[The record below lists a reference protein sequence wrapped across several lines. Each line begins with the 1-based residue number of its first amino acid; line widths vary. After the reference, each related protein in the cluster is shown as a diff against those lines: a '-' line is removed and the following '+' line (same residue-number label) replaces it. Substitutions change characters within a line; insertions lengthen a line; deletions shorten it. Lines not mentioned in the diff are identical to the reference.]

1 MLWKLLT
8 DKSTNKNA
16 SESNNSD
23 QIDSYDDVEAN
34 DEFNERELNESSPP
48 FPTAMYNVDR
58 PNIPPSE
65 IVDIAPGEDK
75 ISLAFT

>member
-1 MLWKLLT
+1 MLWKLLA
-8 DKSTNKNA
+8 DKNTKKNA

-34 DEFNERELNESSPP
+34 DQFNERELNLLHLFQLPCN
-48 FPTAMYNVDR
+48 NVDR